1 MALEL
6 LGVAL
11 WLVLAVAGAWLLVTG
26 RDTFCGLPLGF
37 NDVRI
42 RRLFGLF
49 CMLAAAFFIYRIS
62 QGSLGLWPVIGLYG
76 GLAFSAVL
84 GWWKARDARA

>member
-11 WLVLAVAGAWLLVTG
+11 WLVFAGAGAWLLVTG
-26 RDTFCGLPLGF
+26 RDTFFGMPLGF
-37 NDVRI
+37 NDARL
-42 RRLFGLF
+42 RRLFGLIW
-49 CMLAAAFFIYRIS
+49 MLVAAFFISRIG
-62 QGSLGLWPVIGLYG
+62 QGSFSLWSVIGLYA